1 MRQSS
6 ENNFMSSIKTIRCSL
21 TDFSVKISLKK
32 DTFIFLPLF
41 FTLIYKN
48 AAFSDTISR
57 FYTHLELDM
66 NKLRA
71 KFQLDISRN
80 D

>member
-21 TDFSVKISLKK
+21 TDFLVKISLKK
-32 DTFIFLPLF
+32 DTFSNLPLF
-41 FTLIYKN
+41 LY
-48 AAFSDTISR
+48 AAFSDMKSR
-57 FYTHLELDM
+57 FYTHLELAM